1 MDGHKRKFNSQ
12 IEVTDLIGDAV
23 KNAVSRRNE
32 AMDSE
37 DALPALS
44 NEEAENVAGGL
55 LPNIAVFGGILRDTL
70 A

>member
-32 AMDSE
+32 AMDLE

-44 NEEAENVAGGL
+44 NEEAGNVAGGQIL
-55 LPNIAVFGGILRDTL
+55 LPIIAGIIPRDTL